1 MAKNGK
7 NFNRN
12 RLHSLDDA
20 TTPAPKLGPDAT
32 QAPEKVTLWKVPG
45 FAPTMVAVAAAFGA
59 WSILLPVVPTQVIE
73 AGGSPALAG
82 ASTGIF
88 MAATVLTQ
96 IFTPWMLRKF
106 GYRRLMAVSAFMLGV
121 PALGHIF
128 GTETWAVLL
137 FSALRGTGF
146 GALTVAESALMAE
159 LVPLKYLGKATG
171 VLGVFVGA
179 AQMVFL
185 PIGLYMSSSLGYEV
199 TYITAAV
206 IAVIAVGMVF
216 RIPDIHP
223 KTETE
228 GASTSESARPR
239 VSIWKLVLVPALG
252 LSAISMSYGLVSS
265 FLPATVTDIDPVTG
279 ATLGGIML
287 SIVGGSAMVSRYF
300 AGSAA
305 DRFGEAGRLYIPG
318 QLTSFVGMALMA
330 AVILAGWSVW
340 WLVVAA
346 ALFGI
351 GFGVVQQ
358 EALLSMFQRLPRT
371 RSSEASALWNIS
383 YDGGTGVGSIVFAGV
398 VAGAGYAGG
407 YAAGAVVI
415 LIGVGLT
422 SLDHLVGKHRVTEY
436 DNIKTR
442 LKRLRKEK

>member
-1 MAKNGK
+1 
-7 NFNRN
+7 
-12 RLHSLDDA
+12 
-20 TTPAPKLGPDAT
+20 
-32 QAPEKVTLWKVPG
+32 
-45 FAPTMVAVAAAFGA
+45 
-59 WSILLPVVPTQVIE
+59 
-73 AGGSPALAG
+73 
-82 ASTGIF
+82 
-88 MAATVLTQ
+88 
-96 IFTPWMLRKF
+96 
-106 GYRRLMAVSAFMLGV
+106 
-121 PALGHIF
+121 
-128 GTETWAVLL
+128 
-137 FSALRGTGF
+137 
-146 GALTVAESALMAE
+146 
-159 LVPLKYLGKATG
+159 
-171 VLGVFVGA
+171 
-179 AQMVFL
+179 
-185 PIGLYMSSSLGYEV
+185 
-199 TYITAAV
+199 
-206 IAVIAVGMVF
+206 
-216 RIPDIHP
+216 
-223 KTETE
+223 
-228 GASTSESARPR
+228 
-239 VSIWKLVLVPALG
+239 
-252 LSAISMSYGLVSS
+252 
-265 FLPATVTDIDPVTG
+265 
-279 ATLGGIML
+279 ML

-422 SLDHLVGKHRVTEY
+422 SLDYVVGKHRVTEY
-436 DNIKTR
+436 DNIRTR

>member
-7 NFNRN
+7 NENKN
-12 RLHSLDDA
+12 RLHTVDD
-20 TTPAPKLGPDAT
+20 TSTPAPKLGPDAT
-32 QAPEKVTLWKVPG
+32 QAPAKVSLWKVPG

-59 WSILLPVVPTQVIE
+59 WSILLPVVPTQVI
-73 AGGSPALAG
+73 AGGGSPALAG

-88 MAATVLTQ
+88 MAATVITQ

-121 PALGHIF
+121 PALGHLL
-128 GTETWAVLL
+128 GTDAWVVLL

-185 PIGLYMSSSLGYEV
+185 PVGLFMSSSWGYEI

-206 IAVIAVGMVF
+206 IAIIAVGMVF

-228 GASTSESARPR
+228 AASTSDNARPR

-287 SIVGGSAMVSRYF
+287 SIVGGAAMVSRYF

-318 QLTSFVGMALMA
+318 QLTSFAGMALMA
-330 AVILAGWSVW
+330 GAIVAGWSVW

-346 ALFGI
+346 ALFGL

-358 EALLSMFQRLPRT
+358 EALLSMFQRLPRS

-383 YDGGTGVGSIVFAGV
+383 DDGGTCAGSIIFAGV
-398 VAGAGYAGG
+398 VASAGYAGG
-407 YAAGAVVI
+407 YAAGAAVI
-415 LIGVGLT
+415 VIGVALT
-422 SLDHLVGKHRVTEY
+422 SLDRFAGKHRVSEY